1 MLVLLASDGARLD
14 AGAVGLALA
23 RRWSDAGQRVL
34 FADADTSGSRL
45 ARRLG
50 EVEHADYSPAV
61 RGLPSL
67 IVARKPLTL
76 RLLAEHC
83 YSLDTASG
91 SLWALFAPF
100 HPGGGSHAARWLAER
115 ADDLA
120 AIDRERRVVVSS
132 SLRSAGRLGPLLQA
146 APVVVVVAPVESA
159 EQAKELWTQ
168 CRDADLM
175 GFGRGHRVLVVAGDS
190 ALSNDDLGAETTMPV
205 AGRLPVIDDDSVLRL
220 KGGRRDRAFAKRLD
234 SIAGRLLSLVTL
246 AVDEIGEAPDVE
258 IAAPGETAGAP
269 GAETPPSDGSGVPDH
284 VGAPR
289 ESAGNGAAVPPESG
303 SQVPGARR
311 ERQGVEGG
319 VA

>member
-1 MLVLLASDGARLD
+1 MLVLVAAEGARLD

-34 FADADTSGSRL
+34 FVDADTSGLRL

-67 IVARKPLTL
+67 IVARRPLTL

-100 HPGGGSHAARWLAER
+100 HPGGGLHAAGWLAER

-132 SLRSAGRLGPLLQA
+132 SLGSADRLGPLLQA

-159 EQAKELWTQ
+159 ERAKDLWTQ
-168 CRDADLM
+168 CRDAGLM
-175 GFGRGHRVLVVAGDS
+175 GFGRGYRVLIVAGES
-190 ALSNDDLGAETTMPV
+190 TISDDDIGTETSMRV
-205 AGRLPVIDDDSVLRL
+205 AGRLPVVDGDSVLRL

-234 SIAGRLLSLVTL
+234 SIAARLLSLVML
-246 AVDEIGEAPDVE
+246 AADETSEAPGT
-258 IAAPGETAGAP
+258 ATAPGGAVN
-269 GAETPPSDGSGVPDH
+269 GAEAPPGPGL
-284 VGAPR
+284 
-289 ESAGNGAAVPPESG
+289 
-303 SQVPGARR
+303 QVPRARR
-311 ERQGVEGG
+311 EREGVDGG